1 VNIRSIRKKILFV
14 SGLLANCMKNPIS
27 QRNTFKLSDIYYSD
41 KKQSYLAVIE
51 LVDKG
56 VSLIKPINEIVYD
69 DNFICGFDPIDAR
82 TLGYMSCYEQL
93 RKA

>member
-1 VNIRSIRKKILFV
+1 MNLRSIQKKLRFV
-14 SGLLANCMKNPIS
+14 LGLLAACMKNPVS
-27 QRNTFKLSDIYYSD
+27 HRNTFKLSDIYYSD
-41 KKQSYLAVIE
+41 KKQIYLAVIE

-56 VSLIKPINEIVYD
+56 VSLIKPVQEIVYD